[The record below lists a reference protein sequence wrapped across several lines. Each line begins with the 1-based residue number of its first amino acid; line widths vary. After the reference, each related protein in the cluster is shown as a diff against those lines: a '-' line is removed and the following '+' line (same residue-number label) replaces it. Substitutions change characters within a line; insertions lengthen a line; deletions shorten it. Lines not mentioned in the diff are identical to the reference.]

1 MQNTIEARQSLLIII
16 MFVKRSCKPE
26 LFLKDSDSELEEE
39 IDILT
44 DEGINVSY

>member
-1 MQNTIEARQSLLIII
+1 

-26 LFLKDSDSELEEE
+26 LFPNDSDSELEEE

-44 DEGINVSY
+44 DEGINVAYWNIL

>member
-1 MQNTIEARQSLLIII
+1 

-26 LFLKDSDSELEEE
+26 LFPKDSDSELEEE

-44 DEGINVSY
+44 DEGINVAYWNML

>member
-1 MQNTIEARQSLLIII
+1 

-26 LFLKDSDSELEEE
+26 LFPKDSDSELEEE

-44 DEGINVSY
+44 DEGINVAYWNILQLPI